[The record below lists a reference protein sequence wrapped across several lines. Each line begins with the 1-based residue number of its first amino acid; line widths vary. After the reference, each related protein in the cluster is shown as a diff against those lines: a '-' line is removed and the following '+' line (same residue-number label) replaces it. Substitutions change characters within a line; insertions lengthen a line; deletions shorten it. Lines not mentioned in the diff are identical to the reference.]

1 MDCQLVFIAKV
12 HLNEVCMCTEGD
24 VLTKFQYTDLFI
36 QHKFLMQEEF
46 NFVIQSLEAIEFV

>member
-1 MDCQLVFIAKV
+1 M
-12 HLNEVCMCTEGD
+12 CMEGD
-24 VLTKFQYTDLFI
+24 ILTKFQYTDLFI